1 MLDVDDGLSYSANE
15 LRAFDLLRHPIWVF
29 DIEQR
34 RMFWANHSALE
45 VWNADSLEAL
55 LSRDFAADMS
65 ESAKTRLHNLQT
77 KFERNETVTEQWTFY
92 PQGRGATTVA
102 VTMSAIR
109 IKEERIAMLVEAELL
124 DRTFIEEGA
133 VRGVEMLRHLPF
145 AVSEYELQGKQVYQN
160 PEAVRMFGAKDANA
174 VNSDPSSDNLL
185 SLFVDQ
191 DLGKKAL
198 RKVQT
203 GADFN
208 GEVELFAL
216 DGPRWFSVGLRRTR
230 DPVKSGHV
238 ILFSARDIS
247 EIINARRETTR
258 AAMKSEFMAV
268 MAHEIRTPLHQMVG
282 YLDLLESSNL
292 KPDQTGFLSQIQSS
306 SSMLMAIIN
315 DLLDYS
321 KMECGQLQIE
331 KVNFELEGLVE
342 GCVASVKPEAERKML
357 TLQCHLDENAPMK
370 LFGDPNRLRQI
381 LLNLLSN
388 AVKFTSEG
396 SVRVT
401 VMLAES
407 SSESLCLRFE
417 VADTGIGID
426 ASEHENIFDKYR
438 QANTSVARR
447 YGGTGLGLAI
457 CKGLTELMGGFIGFE
472 SEVGLGTTM
481 YFELPFQLPI
491 RTSDCSTSD
500 RHEAKDETM
509 PLRILVA
516 EDNVINQ
523 KVMRA
528 MLERMGHDV
537 TVAENG
543 QVALDELHQSNIDLV
558 FMDVQMPVMDG
569 IECTRQIRR
578 ALDRT
583 VSNVPVIGLTA
594 SFQNADLE
602 YYRGIGMNSCLGKP
616 LRMEQLKQAI
626 ISCLPHKVHTV
637 RIQ

>member
-1 MLDVDDGLSYSANE
+1 MLDVDDGRSYSANE
-15 LRAFDLLRHPIWVF
+15 LRAFNLLRHPVWVF

-34 RMFWANHSALE
+34 CMFWANHSALE

-55 LSRDFAADMS
+55 LSRDFATDMS
-65 ESAKTRLHNLQT
+65 ESAKTRLHNLQS
-77 KFERNETVTEQWTFY
+77 KFERNEIVTEQWTFY

-102 VTMSAIR
+102 VAMSAIR

-124 DRTFIEEGA
+124 DRTSIEEGA

-145 AVSEYELQGKQVYQN
+145 AVSEYELEGKQVYQN
-160 PEAVRMFGAKDANA
+160 PEAARMFRAKEANA
-174 VNSDPSSDNLL
+174 ANSDQPREDLL
-185 SLFVDQ
+185 SLFVDLE
-191 DLGKKAL
+191 LGKNAL

-216 DGPRWFSVGLRRTR
+216 DGPRWYSVGLRRTR

-238 ILFSARDIS
+238 IIFSARDIS

-258 AAMKSEFMAV
+258 AAMKSEFMAI

-292 KPDQTGFLSQIQSS
+292 KPDQTGFLSQIQSA
-306 SSMLMAIIN
+306 SSMVLAIIN

-331 KVNFELEGLVE
+331 KVNFALEGLVE
-342 GCVASVKPEAERKML
+342 GCLASIKPEAERKML
-357 TLQCHLDENAPMK
+357 TLQCHLDENVPMK

-396 SVRVT
+396 SVRIT
-401 VMLAES
+401 VMSVES
-407 SSESLCLRFE
+407 SSESLRFE

-438 QANTSVARR
+438 QANASVARR

-457 CKGLTELMGGFIGFE
+457 CKGLAELMGGSIGFE
-472 SEVGLGTTM
+472 SEVGIGTTV
-481 YFELPFQLPI
+481 YFEIPFQLPI

-500 RHEAKDETM
+500 RHEAKDEMM

-516 EDNVINQ
+516 EDNLINQ

-537 TVAENG
+537 TIAENG
-543 QVALDELHQSNIDLV
+543 QVALDELHRSSIDLV

-578 ALDRT
+578 ALNRT

-616 LRMEQLKQAI
+616 LRMEQLKQLIA
-626 ISCLPHKVHTV
+626 SSLPHKIHTV

>member
-1 MLDVDDGLSYSANE
+1 MLDVGDGLSYSANE

-292 KPDQTGFLSQIQSS
+292 KPDQTGFLNQIQSS

-342 GCVASVKPEAERKML
+342 GCLASVKPEAERKML

-370 LFGDPNRLRQI
+370 LVGDPNRLRQI

-407 SSESLCLRFE
+407 SSESQCLRFE

-626 ISCLPHKVHTV
+626 ASCLPHKVHTV